1 MILRRLG
8 QVFEAMTSLEKQM
21 NRRGALRTLAFASVC
36 GGACG
41 VGPGRWF
48 VSGVQAGETA
58 VYRMS
63 FDDFSQLKKSYG
75 SVRLR
80 VPGIPS
86 SINQIVVTRMPGN
99 QFYAVSAK
107 CTHNGSTVNPF
118 QKGVGLRCPAHKSQF
133 EANGEV
139 VKGPARSSL
148 KSYTATYNGS
158 DAVSVEFPNL
168 GYSVATELVEAG
180 AGGRVKLEFE
190 TLSGMDYSVQV
201 RSAVN
206 GGASAKA
213 KFSLTP
219 GGSLNKNRVAGN
231 GKSVSLYI
239 APTQEAGFIT
249 IMRE

>member
-1 MILRRLG
+1 MMM
-8 QVFEAMTSLEKQM
+8 AMKRQM
-21 NRRGALRTLAFASVC
+21 NRRGALRTLVFASVC

-58 VYRMS
+58 VFRMS
-63 FDDFSQLKKSYG
+63 FDDFSQLKNSYG
-75 SVRLR
+75 SVRLN

-86 SINQIVVTRMPGN
+86 SSSQIVVTRMPGN

-107 CTHNGSTVNPF
+107 CTHKGVAVNAF
-118 QKGVGLRCPAHKSQF
+118 KKGVGLRCPAHGSQF
-133 EANGEV
+133 EANGKV
-139 VKGPARSSL
+139 VKSPARSSL
-148 KSYTATYNGS
+148 KAYKATFNGS

-168 GYSVATELVEAG
+168 GYSVAVEFVEAG
-180 AGGRVKLEFE
+180 AGDRVKLEFE

-201 RSAVN
+201 RGTVN
-206 GGASAKA
+206 GGESAKA

-219 GGSLNKNRVAGN
+219 GGSLNKTNIGGN
-231 GKSVSLYI
+231 GKTVSLYI
-239 APTQEAGFIT
+239 APTQDAGFIT

>member
-1 MILRRLG
+1 
-8 QVFEAMTSLEKQM
+8 MTSLEKQM

-36 GGACG
+36 AGACG
-41 VGPGRWF
+41 AGPGRWF

-63 FDDFSQLKKSYG
+63 FDDFSQLKNSYG

-86 SINQIVVTRMPGN
+86 SSSQIVVTRMPGN

-107 CTHNGSTVNPF
+107 CTHKGVAVNPF
-118 QKGVGLRCPAHKSQF
+118 QKGVGLRCPSHGSQF
-133 EANGEV
+133 DANGKK
-139 VKGPARSSL
+139 VKGPASSSL
-148 KSYTATYNGS
+148 KAYKATYNGS

-180 AGGRVKLEFE
+180 SGGRVKLEFE
-190 TLSGMDYSVQV
+190 TFSGMDYSVQV

-206 GGASAKA
+206 GGKSAKA

-219 GGSLNKNRVAGN
+219 GGSLNKTNIGGN
-231 GKSVSLYI
+231 GKTVSLYI
-239 APTQEAGFIT
+239 APTQDAGFIT
-249 IMRE
+249 IMRQ